1 MLNINDSLTITNIY
15 NIVDN
20 GGSIKLS
27 KEGQTLIMFNIRED
41 DEVIEWDQTTVF
53 DGVSHT
59 SIDHLNGGC
68 LIDQLNLFAKCGFV
82 MEL

>member
-1 MLNINDSLTITNIY
+1 MLNINDSLTTTNIY

-27 KEGQTLIMFNIRED
+27 KDGQTLIMFNIRED

-53 DGVSHT
+53 DGVTHT
-59 SIDHLNGGC
+59 SIDHLNGGN